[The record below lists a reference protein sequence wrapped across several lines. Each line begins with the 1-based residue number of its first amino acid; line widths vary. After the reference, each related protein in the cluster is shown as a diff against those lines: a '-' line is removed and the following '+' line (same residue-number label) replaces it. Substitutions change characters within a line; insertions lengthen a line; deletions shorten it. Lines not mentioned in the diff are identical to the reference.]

1 MGKDGKEL
9 IDGVTDDDLTVDAN
23 DTDTDDIDDTDDT
36 EDVDLEELLKD
47 ISEDE
52 EDSDEESDEE
62 ETEEVDEQQETEPKE
77 SDEERFNRRVIE
89 EVNRIIPERLR
100 RDRKTQV
107 VANIEQLTGMTLEQV
122 SEQILNNMVEDMADS
137 LGISDEEAREQIM
150 QKYELAQIK
159 ADNALK
165 KQEQEEVNAAMQSV
179 KYLQDKQNYLRNPKL
194 TRLLQDNEAEIDAFT
209 QNGAILSFEDGMKY
223 ILGAKLANGEL
234 LQKIQAGAE
243 QKTMRRKQKQGKA
256 APQTKSSG
264 SKSGATTLTKEQR
277 AYAANLGVSDK
288 DYAKEYLNIKNSKKN
303 RSR

>member
-194 TRLLQDNEAEIDAFT
+194 TRLLQDNEAEIDAFS
-209 QNGAILSFEDGMKY
+209 QNGAI
-223 ILGAKLANGEL
+223 
-234 LQKIQAGAE
+234 
-243 QKTMRRKQKQGKA
+243 
-256 APQTKSSG
+256 
-264 SKSGATTLTKEQR
+264 
-277 AYAANLGVSDK
+277 
-288 DYAKEYLNIKNSKKN
+288 
-303 RSR
+303 